1 VPGVDWAL
9 VVDEPAGSMLAVNR
23 AARESAFWVT
33 LLAMVA
39 AAVGGALA
47 AGWLTAPLSA
57 LTRAAGSIA
66 AGAPTAPLPRSRVP
80 EIAQLSRAFA
90 EMRDRL
96 VARTEERR
104 GVQDALV
111 RLSHQRELILASA
124 GEGIF
129 GADGSPTEDD
139 QSGTLDPHRG
149 LGFFLTNPIA
159 ALLLIVALL
168 AWLPNKRNR
177 VLSIALP
184 FILFIQMIL
193 ADAGRW
199 GGAFHPL
206 NAFLILGIL
215 GYLSKELW
223 RPRAEPIAAV

>member
-1 VPGVDWAL
+1 MAGVR
-9 VVDEPAGSMLAVNR
+9 R
-23 AARESAFWVT
+23 AAR
-33 LLAMVA
+33 
-39 AAVGGALA
+39 AVLKYFI
-47 AGWLTAPLSA
+47 PL
-57 LTRAAGSIA
+57 I
-66 AGAPTAPLPRSRVP
+66 
-80 EIAQLSRAFA
+80 
-90 EMRDRL
+90 L
-96 VARTEERR
+96 VA
-104 GVQDALV
+104 V
-111 RLSHQRELILASA
+111 LIQIFLA

-139 QSGTLDPHRG
+139 QSSTLDPHRG

-206 NAFLILGIL
+206 NAFLILGII

-223 RPRAEPIAAV
+223 RPRAEPVAQPVTTP